1 MNGKK
6 TDIKPVAAAP
16 GGINAFLGEGAEFK
30 GTLTFEGTVRIDG
43 KLEGEV
49 LTKDTLVV
57 GEGAELKAELS
68 VGTLVVSGTVRGN
81 VVASQRIEAHRPA
94 RLIGNLKTPVLS
106 IEEGVMF
113 EGSCSMAE
121 KEPKPVL

>member
-6 TDIKPVAAAP
+6 IEVKPVAAAP

-49 LTKDTLVV
+49 VTRDTLVI
-57 GEGAELKAELS
+57 GESAELKAELN

-81 VVASQRIEAHRPA
+81 ITASQRIEAHRPA
-94 RLIGNLKTPVLS
+94 RIIGNIKTPVLS
-106 IEEGVMF
+106 IEEGVSF

-121 KEPKPVL
+121 KEPKGAL